1 MPKLRYVMALICYL
15 AIPLVVIVGVG
26 LSLLID
32 PEMARGHVDYARHYR
47 WLDVARASGLIATAA
62 LALLLWVAC
71 CYLVLESRQ
80 RSRGWLALA
89 AAGPLGFSVIGA
101 LEDRSP
107 RPGDLYQRFIKSLKS
122 SWRAA
127 LELAVF
133 VSVWIVAYEAIV
145 FKRDLMI
152 SVESFRTGTPTSTI
166 IAQQSASSGMWAA
179 GEGFEVMYL
188 VTLIYLLWPIAFNL
202 VAHVFKS
209 R

>member
-1 MPKLRYVMALICYL
+1 MPKLRYVMALLCYL

-32 PEMARGHVDYARHYR
+32 PEMARGHANYARDYR

-62 LALLLWVAC
+62 LALLLWIAC
-71 CYLVLESRQ
+71 CYLVLASRQ

-89 AAGPLGFSVIGA
+89 AAGSLGFSVIAA
-101 LEDRSP
+101 LEDRAP
-107 RPGDLYQRFIKSLKS
+107 RPGDLYQRFIRGLKS
-122 SWRAA
+122 YWRIA
-127 LELAVF
+127 LELTVF
-133 VSVWIVAYEAIV
+133 FGVWTVAYESIV
-145 FKRDLMI
+145 LKRDVMI
-152 SVESFRTGTPTSTI
+152 SLESFRTGTPTSTI

-202 VAHVFKS
+202 VAPVFKP